1 MKLLGCLISFS
12 SSPHNY
18 QSTSASQCWCVCTKL
33 ALRANRRHC
42 PALCPQPQFD
52 QNVFHCGFPKRQN
65 WLDVTWWDVIP
76 QHLPGGEG
84 VCCTQSSCCRYFP
97 GSPRV
102 ACYKNHGQGRVYGKN
117 LWTRSGLLEFFVL
130 KASQAPAM
138 DVGSCRS
145 CFALSPWAIFNN
157 YPFLPPTNCSQG
169 ATFFLSAQLCA
180 DFSLERGQNVSPK
193 HHMWVLNIWNLKT
206 WGDSHMV
213 DRVASSLPWEGDP
226 WSGHCHCALPG
237 DGHLAFL
244 SLFPA
249 QNFHPPNGCRT
260 WICWF
265 SYLQSTAARSS
276 ELNSL
281 SCQWAPVSL
290 EPILFNIRAYSCSYS
305 LAFLLL

>member
-1 MKLLGCLISFS
+1 M
-12 SSPHNY
+12 
-18 QSTSASQCWCVCTKL
+18 W
-33 ALRANRRHC
+33 
-42 PALCPQPQFD
+42 
-52 QNVFHCGFPKRQN
+52 
-65 WLDVTWWDVIP
+65 
-76 QHLPGGEG
+76 PGGMW
-84 VCCTQSSCCRYFP
+84 FP
-97 GSPRV
+97 NTFQVVKGSAAHNHRV
-102 ACYKNHGQGRVYGKN
+102 VDISQEVQGLPVTRIMAKEECMEKIFGQGLVCWSFLSWK
-117 LWTRSGLLEFFVL
+117 
-130 KASQAPAM
+130 QARLQPWMWGAAG
-138 DVGSCRS
+138 V
-145 CFALSPWAIFNN
+145 ALHSHHEQFSTTI
-157 YPFLPPTNCSQG
+157 LSSHSQG

-180 DFSLERGQNVSPK
+180 DSSLARGQNVSPK

-213 DRVASSLPWEGDP
+213 DRVACSLSWEGDP
-226 WSGHCHCALPG
+226 WSGHCHCALPA

-260 WICWF
+260 WICWCC